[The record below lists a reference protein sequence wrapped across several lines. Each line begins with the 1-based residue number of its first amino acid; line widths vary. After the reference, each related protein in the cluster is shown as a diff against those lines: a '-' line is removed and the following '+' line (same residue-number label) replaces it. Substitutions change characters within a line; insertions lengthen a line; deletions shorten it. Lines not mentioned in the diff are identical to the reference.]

1 MGDRRSENFFLGRR
15 RTASSDAMVAFV
27 VGCCM
32 LHSALAG
39 GRLKLKI
46 DM

>member
-32 LHSALAG
+32 LAG
-39 GRLKLKI
+39 IFAFGAGWR
-46 DM
+46 